1 MKNIKTESGFTLIE
15 LMITIVI
22 MGVLASIAIPLMQPL
37 FANNAAEQAAGLLD
51 LDLKFS
57 RNHAITHGQTVKI
70 TPINDDYTLG
80 WTIQATPANETIR
93 TRSSL
98 NEDVT
103 ISVNGFNSGSV
114 GFTPTGQIEEAGDFT
129 ITTEGCR
136 GTKDRFISL
145 LLSGQIA
152 VVERNCQ

>member
-1 MKNIKTESGFTLIE
+1 MKSIKYESGFTLIE

-22 MGVLASIAIPLMQPL
+22 MGILASIAIPAMQSSL
-37 FANNAAEQAAGLLD
+37 ANNAAEQASGLLN

-57 RNHAITHGQTVKI
+57 RNHAITHGQTVRI
-70 TPINDDYTLG
+70 TPVSGDYTLG
-80 WTIQATPANETIR
+80 WSIQATPSNETIR

-98 NEDVT
+98 NENVT
-103 ISVNGFNSGSV
+103 ISINGFTGGSV

-136 GTKDRFISL
+136 GARDSFIDL
-145 LLSGQIA
+145 LISGQIA
-152 VVERNCQ
+152 VTERNCQ